1 MAYVDIDLKIFHDDD
16 LIEELIGRGYEVSEK
31 SENGEDVYKEELDID
46 DLIAQHHYN
55 NLSSDE
61 LVKKLYDYKD
71 KCWCKP

>member
-1 MAYVDIDLKIFHDDD
+1 MAYVDIDLEIFYDDD
-16 LIEELIGRGYEVSEK
+16 LIEELTRRGYEVSK
-31 SENGEDVYKEELDID
+31 NKHKEELDID
-46 DLIAQHHYN
+46 NLIAQHHYG